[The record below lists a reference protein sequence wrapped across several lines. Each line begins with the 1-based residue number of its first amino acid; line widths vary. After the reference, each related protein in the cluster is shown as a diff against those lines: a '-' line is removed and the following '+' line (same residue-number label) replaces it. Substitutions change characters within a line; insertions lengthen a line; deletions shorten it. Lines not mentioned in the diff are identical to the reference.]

1 MADEVGDYQR
11 QLFLIDHAGLP
22 QKTVLE
28 QVEILGTEVV
38 PELRK
43 IAAARKPAHV
53 PDAPTHAARVAAAGG
68 ARDRTVHG
76 VDDVTGLTAKG
87 ALR

>member
-1 MADEVGDYQR
+1 
-11 QLFLIDHAGLP
+11 
-22 QKTVLE
+22 
-28 QVEILGTEVV
+28 V

-43 IAAARKPAHV
+43 IAAARRPAHV

-68 ARDRTVHG
+68 ARDLTVHG
-76 VDDVTGLTAKG
+76 VDDVTGLTAEG